1 MDPIWHAFG
10 NDPGVVRGDKAT
22 SGDTA
27 YVLVFSGGLAFEWP
41 PLGSQFKQQSRMEG
55 ALAPLS
61 PSPSVRI
68 RNWS

>member
-41 PLGSQFKQQSRMEG
+41 PSR
-55 ALAPLS
+55 
-61 PSPSVRI
+61 I
-68 RNWS
+68 TI